1 MALSLMVKCDDV
13 RLAEQP
19 AHSLCF
25 MGTKWIDLWVVYE
38 IFAQA
43 PGGAGPL
50 SLSELAAKQQNQ
62 EAKCLDLT
70 HERLKTKEMAIEPH
84 LKGTDLLKT

>member
-1 MALSLMVKCDDV
+1 MALSLMVTSSDV

-25 MGTKWIDLWVVYE
+25 MGTKWIDPWVVYE

-43 PGGAGPL
+43 PGGAGLL
-50 SLSELAAKQQNQ
+50 SLSELAAKHPNL
-62 EAKCLDLT
+62 EAKDLKNWDQIS
-70 HERLKTKEMAIEPH
+70 KT
-84 LKGTDLLKT
+84 LTL

>member
-1 MALSLMVKCDDV
+1 MALSLMVKYDDV

-70 HERLKTKEMAIEPH
+70 HETK
-84 LKGTDLLKT
+84 KKQRNGD

>member
-1 MALSLMVKCDDV
+1 MVKYDDV

-50 SLSELAAKQQNQ
+50 SLSELAAKKQNQ

-70 HERLKTKEMAIEPH
+70 HETKKNKEMAIEPH
-84 LKGTDLLKT
+84 VKDTYLLKT